1 MTMVDSGIPL
11 GPGLLATWVPLP
23 DPHAKNAN
31 ATINTATIATN
42 VRPPTLPSRSLFG
55 MHLSFVSSER
65 LFLASATSIAHV
77 DSSDSRVGDQCCDSQ
92 RQGNARGKS
101 PFESIVQRGMVPRK
115 MAQPKSE
122 CQRLPTSGIIL
133 PMVVWRGKSECS
145 VLHVALTRNCA
156 QGFATA
162 SQ

>member
-1 MTMVDSGIPL
+1 MVDSGIPL

-31 ATINTATIATN
+31 ARINTATIATN

-65 LFLASATSIAHV
+65 LFLASATSITHV
-77 DSSDSRVGDQCCDSQ
+77 DGSGSRVGDQCCDSQ

-101 PFESIVQRGMVPRK
+101 PFESIVQRGDG
-115 MAQPKSE
+115 ASE
-122 CQRLPTSGIIL
+122 NGAAK
-133 PMVVWRGKSECS
+133 V
-145 VLHVALTRNCA
+145 
-156 QGFATA
+156 
-162 SQ
+162 